1 VHAVVAIVL
10 PTGATGDLETAI
22 REASTRKPLAAVVLT
37 QPESV
42 RLIDN
47 RIPAYGSPE
56 AAVRAL
62 ARAAGYGAWRAA
74 PRGQVPDLP
83 GVRTADAR
91 ALVLQSGPG
100 RLGPAQAAELLACY
114 GIPMGEP
121 WVTPR
126 VVVRVAGDRV
136 FGPLV
141 RLEAGDSYR
150 TARFTP
156 LTDVDAAY
164 LTRSRPDLDVLR
176 DLLLRVSRLA
186 DDLPEVTELELDL
199 GGAAVISARVRVE
212 PSPPQDPYLRKL
224 R

>member
-1 VHAVVAIVL
+1 MAIVL
-10 PTGATGDLETAI
+10 PTGATGDLEAAI
-22 REASTRKPLAAVVLT
+22 REATTGKPLAAVVLT

-56 AAVRAL
+56 AAVRPWPRGRLRRL
-62 ARAAGYGAWRAA
+62 AGR

-83 GVRTADAR
+83 DVRTADAR
-91 ALVLQSGPG
+91 ALVQA
-100 RLGPAQAAELLACY
+100 PAARPARAAELLRCY
-114 GIPMGEP
+114 GIPLADPAPPG
-121 WVTPR
+121 PR

-164 LTRSRPDLDVLR
+164 LTAEIGRGPTSTSSSTCCCASPGWPTTCPRSPSSTWAWTARP
-176 DLLLRVSRLA
+176 
-186 DDLPEVTELELDL
+186 
-199 GGAAVISARVRVE
+199 
-212 PSPPQDPYLRKL
+212 
-224 R
+224 